1 MYKRAI
7 VNALI
12 KYANNGFDYVGYAW
26 GTYNELNRLRKR
38 INTAESLMNTL
49 SKADRLFTE
58 DMYRRE
64 FMKWMT
70 PRVSKPSQKNNIDTL
85 PDLRPTAIA
94 SNIVKTINRNA
105 PPPKVTRRKF
115 IAPWLDFL
123 YAKKNNSNNSAKPDT
138 QHNATNAT
146 KNAPKMSRRQFL
158 MPLSS
163 R

>member
-12 KYANNGFDYVGYAW
+12 KYANNGGDYLYYAW
-26 GTYNELNRLRKR
+26 GAYNELNRLRKQV
-38 INTAESLMNTL
+38 NTAESLMNML
-49 SKADRLFTE
+49 GKADRLLTE

-64 FMKWMT
+64 FIKWMT
-70 PRVSKPSQKNNIDTL
+70 PKVSRPSQKNNIDTL

-94 SNIVKTINRNA
+94 DNIVTTINRDSS
-105 PPPKVTRRKF
+105 PPKITRRKF
-115 IAPWLDFL
+115 IVPWLDFL
-123 YAKKNNSNNSAKPDT
+123 YNKKNNNNSAKPDT
-138 QHNATNAT
+138 QPSTTNAT
-146 KNAPKMSRRQFL
+146 KNTPKMSRRQFL